1 MGQIKKLIE
10 FLKRLFTKKD
20 KNNEPIIFDFKLP
33 KNLDDISSNE
43 VVGPKDGYKPLN
55 YPLECSV
62 NIKINKKNKER
73 ILNNRCCPLNRWV
86 NIVVVSKKNLDRL
99 QDYGFKKIKCE
110 DGIFWKKRLYKK
122 NILTGG
128 ILIDISQDK
137 EFYNVKIFLDRVIK
151 LPSVIYYLIKDGV
164 IECI

>member
-20 KNNEPIIFDFKLP
+20 KGNEPIIFDFKLP
-33 KNLDDISSNE
+33 KNLDDISSDE

-86 NIVVVSKKNLDRL
+86 NIKKAGGLKHGRSK
-99 QDYGFKKIKCE
+99 
-110 DGIFWKKRLYKK
+110 
-122 NILTGG
+122 
-128 ILIDISQDK
+128 
-137 EFYNVKIFLDRVIK
+137 
-151 LPSVIYYLIKDGV
+151 
-164 IECI
+164 

>member
-20 KNNEPIIFDFKLP
+20 KNNEPIILDFKLP
-33 KNLDDISSNE
+33 KNLDDITSDE

-55 YPLECSV
+55 YLNCPLECSV

-86 NIVVVSKKNLDRL
+86 NIKKAGGLKQGRSK
-99 QDYGFKKIKCE
+99 
-110 DGIFWKKRLYKK
+110 
-122 NILTGG
+122 
-128 ILIDISQDK
+128 
-137 EFYNVKIFLDRVIK
+137 
-151 LPSVIYYLIKDGV
+151 
-164 IECI
+164 

>member
-1 MGQIKKLIE
+1 M
-10 FLKRLFTKKD
+10 
-20 KNNEPIIFDFKLP
+20 
-33 KNLDDISSNE
+33 
-43 VVGPKDGYKPLN
+43 
-55 YPLECSV
+55 
-62 NIKINKKNKER
+62 
-73 ILNNRCCPLNRWV
+73 
-86 NIVVVSKKNLDRL
+86 VVVSKKNLDRL

-151 LPSVIYYLIKDGV
+151 LPSVNQGWNNRVYLVLETDSGIITKAEASEFCLRKLIQMLKRQKDYIKGDLYLTNMNDYWEK
-164 IECI
+164 IEL